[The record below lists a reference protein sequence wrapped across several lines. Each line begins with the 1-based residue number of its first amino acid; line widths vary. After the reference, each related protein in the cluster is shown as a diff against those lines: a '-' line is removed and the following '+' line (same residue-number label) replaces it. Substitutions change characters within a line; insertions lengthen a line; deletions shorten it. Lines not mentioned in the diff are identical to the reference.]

1 MIELVL
7 IPLFLVLIFLHLSWI
22 ILYFLPARPVPST
35 GYAPS
40 VTIILP
46 AHNEES
52 VIGESVKH
60 CLDAAYPNEKEVI
73 VVNDGSSD
81 KTGDI
86 VKTISDSDPRVRL
99 ITLKHAGK
107 ANAINA
113 ALAEAKGEVVVV
125 VDADSRLEND
135 ALIKLVAPFADER
148 IGAVSGVIRA
158 SMNNNPLVWFQDVEY
173 IMSSTWRYL
182 CNKINATYLLPGF
195 TAFRRSALL
204 EVGGFKTDTLSEDF
218 DIGLCLRKA
227 GYKMEMV
234 RALMFTHVPQD
245 IPSLVKQRIRWS
257 RGTLQVV
264 KKHSDVPLN
273 LQYGAIGLYAI
284 PTQLYWFIHG
294 FISIP
299 ITAYQVL
306 YGYMTY
312 FARYND
318 FFSYGVLNYFLG
330 WFSLW
335 GMFNYSLQTFTGV
348 YPMTDVFLLSFTSFA
363 LGTLY
368 TILSIIPQSGIS
380 WKHLLVVLFYFPY
393 SIFSLFIFMIPLFP
407 EILSFGEKK
416 KLMNVWGK

>member
-7 IPLFLVLIFLHLSWI
+7 MPLFVVLIFLHLSWI
-22 ILYFLPARPVPST
+22 ILYFLPARKLPPA
-35 GYAPS
+35 GYAPP

-52 VIGESVKH
+52 VIAESVKH
-60 CLDAAYPNEKEVI
+60 CLSAEYPTKKEVI

-81 KTGDI
+81 RTGAI
-86 VKTISDSDPRVRL
+86 VKALSEADPRVRL
-99 ITLKHAGK
+99 ITLEHAGK

-113 ALAEAKGEVVVV
+113 ALTLAKGEVIVV

-204 EVGGFKTDTLSEDF
+204 DVGGFKTDTLSEDF

-234 RALMFTHVPQD
+234 RALMYTHVPQD
-245 IPSLVKQRIRWS
+245 IPSLVRQRIRWS

-273 LQYGAIGLYAI
+273 MQYGAIGLYAI

-312 FARYND
+312 FVKYND
-318 FFSYGVLNYFLG
+318 LFSSAVLNYFLG
-330 WFSLW
+330 WFSLY
-335 GMFNYSLQTFTGV
+335 GMFNYSYQTFAGV
-348 YPMTDVFLLSFTSFA
+348 YPMTGVFILSFTSFA

-368 TILSIIPQSGIS
+368 TILSIVPHSGIS
-380 WKHLLVVLFYFPY
+380 WRHVLVVLFYFPY
-393 SIFSLFIFMIPLFP
+393 SIFSLLIFMMPLFP
-407 EILSFGEKK
+407 EIISFGEKK
-416 KLMNVWGK
+416 KLVNVWGK